1 MSKVVLIT
9 GGSSGIGE
17 AIGKH
22 LSSIGY
28 TVYGTSRNPNRFS
41 EQQHPFPLLKLD
53 VNDAENAMSVCR
65 EIVENEGRIDI
76 LINNAGVGITG
87 PMEEVPESEMRK
99 VFDTN
104 LFGPIKMM
112 KAVLPYMRK
121 DREGLII
128 NVTSIAGYM
137 GLPYR
142 GVYSAVKGA
151 LSLVSESMQMELAEM
166 GVDVCTLAPGDFN
179 TNIAQGRYH
188 APIDRSSDYAQ
199 SYAGVM
205 DVINSQMGSSSDPS
219 RIGKKVQNIIESKSR
234 KRHYHVGGFMEVF
247 SVSLKALLPDKVFN
261 KLLRN
266 HYKL

>member
-17 AIGKH
+17 AIGTY
-22 LSSIGY
+22 LSAQGY
-28 TVYGTSRNPNRFS
+28 TVYGTSRNPERLTG
-41 EQQHPFPLLKLD
+41 QHPFPLLKLD
-53 VNDAENAMSVCR
+53 VNDADNAVSLCR
-65 EIVENEGRIDI
+65 HIVDTEGRIDV

-87 PMEEVPESEMRK
+87 PMEEVPEAEMRR

-104 LFGPIKMM
+104 FFGPVNMM
-112 KAVLPYMRK
+112 KAVLPYMRQE
-121 DREGLII
+121 RSGLII
-128 NVTSIAGYM
+128 NITSIAGYM

-166 GVDVCTLAPGDFN
+166 GIDVCNLAPGDFN

-188 APIDRSSDYAQ
+188 APIDSDSDYAK
-199 SYAGVM
+199 SYSRVM
-205 DVINSQMGSSSDPS
+205 DVINAQMGSASDPS
-219 RIGKKVQNIIESKSR
+219 RVGAKVASIIENGRR
-234 KRHYHVGGFMEVF
+234 KRHYKVGGFMEVF
-247 SVSLKALLPDKVFN
+247 SVRLKELLPDKVFN